1 MGERI
6 LVTGASGLIGSHLVN
21 KLKQEHRVVSLVHDD
36 VPSRWLDE
44 ALDGTVKV
52 RGDVRDFGLIRR
64 VINQYGV
71 SELFHFAARANVKQA
86 YKDPVNVYETNVMG
100 IVSVLEACRQLD
112 VKKTLVL
119 ITDKV
124 YGEKV
129 DATEDDPLQPSEPYA
144 TSKIAQQQI
153 AESYAKTYGMDV
165 ITPHSCNV
173 FGLDLHSNRIFPN
186 VIKSCLRGEQPIIF
200 ANDHSIREY
209 IYVDDLV
216 DALRTMVYTEGFPKY
231 KGTYNIST
239 GWVYDNEQIVLK
251 VLEHFSSLKPKYVD
265 GDLPPQIQRQT
276 MKSVRWSWRPGWSFD
291 DSVARTIADFEKYRE
306 DWK

>member
-1 MGERI
+1 MGERV
-6 LVTGASGLIGSHLVN
+6 LCTGSTGLIGSHLVN
-21 KLKQEHRVVSLVHDD
+21 KLKQERKVVSLVHDE

-44 ALDGTVKV
+44 SLGGTIKV

-64 VINQYGV
+64 VINQYDV
-71 SELFHFAARANVKQA
+71 SEVFHFAARANVKQA

-100 IVSVLEACRQLD
+100 TVSVLEACRQLD

-216 DALRTMVYTEGFPKY
+216 DALKTMVYTEGFPKY
-231 KGTYNIST
+231 MGTYNVST

-251 VLEHFSSLKPKYVD
+251 VLEHFPSLKPKYVD

-276 MKSVRWSWRPGWSFD
+276 MKSVRWNWKPGWSFD
-291 DSVARTIADFEKYRE
+291 DAVDRTIADFEKYRE
-306 DWK
+306 DWM

>member
-1 MGERI
+1 MGERV
-6 LVTGASGLIGSHLVN
+6 LCTGSTGLIGSHLVN
-21 KLKQEHRVVSLVHDD
+21 KLKQERKVVSLVHDE

-44 ALDGTVKV
+44 SLGGTIKV

-64 VINQYGV
+64 VINQYDV
-71 SELFHFAARANVKQA
+71 SEVFHFAARANVKQA

-100 IVSVLEACRQLD
+100 TVSVLEACRQLD

-129 DATEDDPLQPSEPYA
+129 DATEDDPLQPGEPYA

-216 DALRTMVYTEGFPKY
+216 DALKTIVYTEGFPKY
-231 KGTYNIST
+231 MGTYNIST
-239 GWVYDNEQIVLK
+239 GWVYNNKQIVLK
-251 VLEHFSSLKPKYVD
+251 VLEHFPSLKPKYVD

-276 MKSVRWSWRPGWSFD
+276 MKSVRWNWKPGWSFD
-291 DSVARTIADFEKYRE
+291 DAVDRTIADFEKYRE
-306 DWK
+306 DWM

>member
-1 MGERI
+1 
-6 LVTGASGLIGSHLVN
+6 
-21 KLKQEHRVVSLVHDD
+21 VSLVHDEI
-36 VPSRWLDE
+36 PSRWLEE
-44 ALDGTVKV
+44 ALEGTVKV

-64 VINQYGV
+64 VINQYDV
-71 SELFHFAARANVKQA
+71 SEVFHFAARANVKQA
-86 YKDPVNVYETNVMG
+86 YKDPFNVYDINVMG
-100 IVSVLEACRQLD
+100 TVSLLEACRQQD
-112 VKKTLVL
+112 VKKTLIL

-144 TSKIAQQQI
+144 TSKIVQQQI
-153 AESYAKTYGMDV
+153 AESYAKTYGMD
-165 ITPHSCNV
+165 ILIPHSCNV

-216 DALRTMVYTEGFPKY
+216 DALRTMVYTEEFPKY

>member
-6 LVTGASGLIGSHLVN
+6 LVTGSTGLIASHLVN
-21 KLKQEHRVVSLVHDD
+21 NLKQERKVVSLVHDE

-44 ALDGTVKV
+44 ALGGTVKV

-64 VINQYGV
+64 VINQYDV
-71 SELFHFAARANVKQA
+71 SEVFHFAARANVKQA

-100 IVSVLEACRQLD
+100 TVSVLEACRQLD

-124 YGEKV
+124 YGERV

-153 AESYAKTYGMDV
+153 SESYAKTYGMDV

-216 DALRTMVYTEGFPKY
+216 DALKTIVYTEGFPKY

-239 GWVYDNEQIVLK
+239 GRVYNNEQIVLK
-251 VLEHFSSLKPKYVD
+251 VLEHFPSLKPKYVD

-276 MKSVRWSWRPGWSFD
+276 MKSVRWSWKPGWSFD
-291 DSVARTIADFEKYRE
+291 DAVDRTIADFEKYRE
-306 DWK
+306 DWE